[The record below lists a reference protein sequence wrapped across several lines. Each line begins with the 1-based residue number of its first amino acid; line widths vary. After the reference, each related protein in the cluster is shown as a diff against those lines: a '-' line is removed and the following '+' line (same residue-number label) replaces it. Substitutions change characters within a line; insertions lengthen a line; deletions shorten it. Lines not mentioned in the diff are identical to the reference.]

1 MSLNLLTSLKI
12 EDRTTPSDRLS
23 GVWIEAALAFGFMIS
38 GIIGFIVIFFWLIM
52 PQWRLQRDYK
62 ETQCKVVARGI
73 DPMPNNDLY
82 RPKILIEYAAPTP
95 LASDKT
101 GKTILKKY
109 SVWTYDF
116 NTLYNSGYSYQKKEA
131 YNALEAYKIGKDYVC
146 WYDPHDPKNV
156 VLFRN
161 WSWTNITLLI
171 APISLILL
179 GLGPLIHLYMYRSG
193 RAVKK
198 SVLQSDALQSN
209 STENS
214 EDSPPEISSEKSSE
228 SELDIDLP
236 NVPSIRNI
244 IDSPGVKMNYRLPL
258 DNSPIW
264 SLGVLLLLLVAWG
277 VMCIVLVSIGLGGL
291 LDGRPD
297 WVVTIFIILFGL
309 IWFGLFLYFFRN
321 LQLATS
327 ISPTLIEINDALLH
341 LGQTTT
347 ALVIQMGGHY
357 VITLDVNLICEEEAA
372 FSYGTDIRREKRVV
386 YRSNLVSEKDFN
398 IVANEQFEKSFEFT
412 IPEDRMHSFDSPHN
426 RIAWRLEVC
435 GEVKNLPPF
444 TRSYVLVVKP

>member
-1 MSLNLLTSLKI
+1 MSLNLLTTLKI

-23 GVWIEAALAFGFMIS
+23 GVWIEAALAFGFMIC
-38 GIIGFIVIFFWLIM
+38 GIIGFIVVFFWMIM
-52 PQWRLQRDYK
+52 PQWRLQREYK
-62 ETQCKVVARGI
+62 ETQCKVVARGV
-73 DPMPNNDLY
+73 DPMPNNNFY
-82 RPKILIEYAAPTP
+82 RPQIQIEYTAPTP
-95 LASDKT
+95 LASDT
-101 GKTILKKY
+101 IGKTILKKY

-116 NTLYNSGYSYQKKEA
+116 NTLYNSGYSYQK
-131 YNALEAYKIGKDYVC
+131 NEAYKALDAFEIGKDYVC
-146 WYDPHDPKNV
+146 WYDPHDPKKV

-171 APISLILL
+171 VPISLFLL
-179 GLGPLIHLYMYRSG
+179 GFGPLIHLYMYRSG
-193 RAVKK
+193 RSVKK
-198 SVLQSDALQSN
+198 NVQSAALQSN
-209 STENS
+209 SAENA
-214 EDSPPEISSEKSSE
+214 EDSPPEISSEKTSE

-236 NVPSIRNI
+236 NSPSIRNI

-264 SLGVLLLLLVAWG
+264 SLGVLMLLLIGWG
-277 VMCIVLVSIGLGGL
+277 VMCIGLVSLALGRF
-291 LDGRPD
+291 LDGKPD
-297 WVVTIFIILFGL
+297 WVLNGFIIPFVLIWIGL
-309 IWFGLFLYFFRN
+309 ILYFFRN

-357 VITLDVNLICEEEAA
+357 IFKLDVNLVCEEEAA

-398 IVANEQFEKSFEFT
+398 IVADEQFEKSFEFT
-412 IPEDRMHSFDSPHN
+412 IPQDAMHSFDSPHN

-435 GEVKNLPPF
+435 GEVEDLPPF

>member
-38 GIIGFIVIFFWLIM
+38 GIIGFIVIFFWMIM
-52 PQWRLQRDYK
+52 PQWRLQREFI
-62 ETQCKVVARGI
+62 ETRCKVVSLNVE
-73 DPMPNNDLY
+73 PMPNNSLY
-82 RPKILIEYAAPTP
+82 RPRIQIEYAAPTP
-95 LASDKT
+95 LASDKS

-109 SVWTYDF
+109 RIWTYDF
-116 NTLYNSGYSYQKKEA
+116 NSLNNSGYSYQKKEA
-131 YNALEAYKIGKDYVC
+131 HDALEAFQIGKEYVC

-171 APISLILL
+171 APISLFLL

-193 RAVKK
+193 RTVKK
-198 SVLQSDALQSN
+198 NVLQSDALQSN
-209 STENS
+209 SAENS
-214 EDSPPEISSEKSSE
+214 EDSPPEISSEKPSE
-228 SELDIDLP
+228 SELDVDLP
-236 NVPSIRNI
+236 NVPSVRNI

-258 DNSPIW
+258 YNSPIW

-277 VMCIVLVSIGLGGL
+277 VMCIALISVALGGL
-291 LDGRPD
+291 LDRQPD
-297 WVVTIFIILFGL
+297 WVLNGFIIAFVL

-347 ALVIQMGGHY
+347 ALVIQMGAHH
-357 VITLDVNLICEEEAA
+357 VIQLDVNLICEEEAA

-386 YRSNLVSEKDFN
+386 YRSNLVSEKDFD

-412 IPEDRMHSFDSPHN
+412 IPEDQMHSFDSPHN